1 MTLREELP
9 PRKQEPCF
17 SRINNDLH
25 DEISAQ
31 VEAFMRSGG
40 RINEIPA
47 GASGRK
53 LDGAAVVVNDSGEL
67 VPFQVDAY
75 EKNRKRAKRRKEEM
89 DNTPLGMFPK
99 VRPKKTNSN
108 TGHKYISLLKDG
120 KLKVNIGKKFLRT
133 YPSADQIGQ
142 AIQDRD
148 DYLKSIGKLY
158 LLK

>member
-9 PRKQEPCF
+9 PRTQPCF

-40 RINEIPA
+40 RINEVPVGVSGKKVDGPA
-47 GASGRK
+47 VA
-53 LDGAAVVVNDSGEL
+53 VNDDGEL
-67 VPFQVDAY
+67 VDFKTDAY

-99 VRPKKTNSN
+99 ARLKKVNSN

-133 YPSADQIGQ
+133 YPSAYQIGQ